1 MEGKCSTKG
10 AYFCSNARTTSA
22 GMIARDEGGKVL
34 LTAWRTLKCCSLS
47 GEAEAKA
54 CLEGMRLM
62 VEWIRKPICVESNSS
77 SLMQALDKKIKDM
90 SPWAGILSEIQATG
104 CLLPECIFKHTRR
117 EANQV
122 AHCLAQT
129 TTTMCCDAPPD
140 PRCRNNPVMARGR
153 RRQGV
158 VSSFIGRRRGR
169 RSRAVL

>member
-10 AYFCSNARTTSA
+10 AYFYSNARTTSA

-77 SLMQALDKKIKDM
+77 SLMQALDKKSKTCHPGLVFCQKSKRPDAFYL
-90 SPWAGILSEIQATG
+90 SASSSILVEK
-104 CLLPECIFKHTRR
+104 LTR
-117 EANQV
+117 
-122 AHCLAQT
+122 
-129 TTTMCCDAPPD
+129 
-140 PRCRNNPVMARGR
+140 
-153 RRQGV
+153 
-158 VSSFIGRRRGR
+158 
-169 RSRAVL
+169 